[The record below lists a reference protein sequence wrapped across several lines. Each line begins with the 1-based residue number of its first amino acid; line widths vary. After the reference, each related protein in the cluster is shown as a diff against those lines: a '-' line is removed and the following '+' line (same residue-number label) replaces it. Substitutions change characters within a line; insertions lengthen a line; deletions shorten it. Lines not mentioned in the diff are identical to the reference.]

1 MLSVRCPAPHNLE
14 LKMTDATQTEDLPVV
29 KGQRGPKGL
38 EAGSKLTVLV
48 EGNPKRAGSK
58 AYERFKLYSD
68 VDTVGEFLRLG
79 GTTAD
84 LHYDTQHGF
93 ISIEGFTPK
102 ALPAK
107 PEADPAAPAPA
118 AKKATTKGKGKKAKA
133 EPAEAPESAD
143 ANAVEEQA

>member
-1 MLSVRCPAPHNLE
+1 
-14 LKMTDATQTEDLPVV
+14 MTDATNTPEVSEELPVV

-38 EAGSKLTVLV
+38 EASAKLTVLA

-68 VDTVGEFLRLG
+68 VETVGEFLRLG

-84 LHYDTQHGF
+84 IHYDAAHGF

-102 ALPAK
+102 VIVPKAPKA
-107 PEADPAAPAPA
+107 EAAEGEVKAPA
-118 AKKATTKGKGKKAKA
+118 AKKAPKGRGKGKKVEDAT
-133 EPAEAPESAD
+133 PVESAD
-143 ANAVEEQA
+143 ASAVEEQA